1 MDRENSWG
9 DCVLCGKLSDAQ
21 LAGFDYVCVEC
32 AAFLCLEACTQLSM
46 DSVGL
51 CVDVIEHSSL
61 HKH

>member
-32 AAFLCLEACTQLSM
+32 AAFLCLEACTQLSL

-51 CVDVIEHSSL
+51 CVDVI
-61 HKH
+61 